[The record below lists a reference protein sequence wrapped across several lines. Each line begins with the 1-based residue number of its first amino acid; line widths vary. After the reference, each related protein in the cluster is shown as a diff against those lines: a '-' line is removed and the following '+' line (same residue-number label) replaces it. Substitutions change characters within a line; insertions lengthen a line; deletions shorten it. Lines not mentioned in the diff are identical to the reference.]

1 MNQSVIAPVVLLAYR
16 RPTLTRQVFETIKAA
31 KPPILLIVMDGPKP
45 GNPEDQRLVSETRN
59 VVEVV
64 DWDCEVHR
72 IYADHNLGLKNRIST
87 GLDEVFQ
94 RVDRAIILEDD
105 CLPSPSFF
113 RYASEMLEKF
123 ARDERIGIVSGSQRL
138 RGRKV
143 STSSYD
149 FSQDVRIWG
158 WATWARTWHGFQE
171 FDGLNRK
178 RSSAEVRD
186 LVSRFSRGA
195 RRNHMKSMVS
205 HENNL
210 DSWAL
215 PFTLH
220 SVEKGYLNVV
230 PSSNLVKNIGLGVSS
245 THTGFESYVAEVAA
259 TDLDFPLVHPS
270 EVKYGGFFDELES
283 QLDLRELF
291 LYPLRHPFDTAGRF
305 MRYGIRRLRSW
316 KARRGT
322 VD

>member
-1 MNQSVIAPVVLLAYR
+1 MNQNSLAPVVLLAYR
-16 RPTLTRQVFETIKAA
+16 RPALTRRVFETIKAA
-31 KPPILLIVMDGPKP
+31 KPPVLLIVMDGPRP
-45 GNPEDQRLVSETRN
+45 GNPDEQRLVSETRN
-59 VVEVV
+59 IVEVV

-105 CLPSPSFF
+105 CLPSSSFF
-113 RYASEMLEKF
+113 RYASEILEKF
-123 ARDERIGIVSGSQRL
+123 AGDERIGIVSGSQRL

-143 STSSYD
+143 SDYSYD
-149 FSQDVRIWG
+149 FSEDVRIWG

-171 FDGLNRK
+171 SDGLNRV
-178 RSSAEVRD
+178 RSRLEVRD
-186 LVSRFSRGA
+186 LVSRFSRGS
-195 RRNHMKSMVS
+195 RRNHIKSMVS
-205 HENNL
+205 QENSL

-220 SVEKGYLNVV
+220 CVEKGYLNVV

-245 THTGFESYVAEVAA
+245 THTGFESYVAEVA
-259 TDLDFPLVHPS
+259 TTELDFPLVHPS

-283 QLDLRELF
+283 QLDMRELF
-291 LYPLRHPFDTAGRF
+291 LYPLKHPLNTAGRF
-305 MRYGIRRLRSW
+305 IRYGIRQLSSR
-316 KARRGT
+316 KARHGT

>member
-72 IYADHNLGLKNRIST
+72 IYSDHNLGLKNRIST

-123 ARDERIGIVSGSQRL
+123 VRDERIGIVSGSQRL

-171 FDGLNRK
+171 IDGLNRK

-195 RRNHMKSMVS
+195 RRNHMKSMVN
-205 HENNL
+205 HENSL

-220 SVEKGYLNVV
+220 CVEKGYLNVV

-259 TDLDFPLVHPS
+259 TDLYFPLVHPS

-305 MRYGIRRLRSW
+305 MRYGIRHLRSW